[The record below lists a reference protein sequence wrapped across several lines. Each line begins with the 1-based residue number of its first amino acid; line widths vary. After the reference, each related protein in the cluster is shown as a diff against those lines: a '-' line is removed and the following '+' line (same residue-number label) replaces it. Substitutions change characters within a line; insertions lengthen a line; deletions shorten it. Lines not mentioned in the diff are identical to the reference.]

1 MMGQILPHLYLLTSP
16 IALPRSQRPAAR
28 DVLSCGICTTPLA
41 AVEQYQADRF
51 TALNAAPSDLELA
64 EQVINQAIFMFL
76 DKHFKENKD
85 KGSLYGAIC
94 SVQSLIQLNIFIA
107 AQRACRL

>member
-1 MMGQILPHLYLLTSP
+1 MMGQILPRLYLLTSTVP
-16 IALPRSQRPAAR
+16 LPRSQGQAAR
-28 DVLSCGICTTPLA
+28 DVLSCGICTAPLA
-41 AVEQYQADRF
+41 AVEQYQADTL
-51 TALNAAPSDLELA
+51 TALNATPSDLELA
-64 EQVINQAIFMFL
+64 EQVINQVIFMFL

-107 AQRACRL
+107 SQ